1 MQSSVSQSEFI
12 HLGPANLRR
21 DRVSNVQH
29 EGKHLL
35 SICIEIVTRC
45 MLVALFLPFSALDK
59 VLNFK
64 QAVGQASEAAANRGV
79 ATVLIMAGL
88 CIETVMS
95 AAILAGVADR
105 LAALGLAGYCAVTA
119 LLWKKFWKKPD
130 FKLQGASIGRD
141 TFWDFLK
148 NLALAGG
155 FLMLA
160 FGSNAAG
167 VQAFLDA
174 PLASSHPYAIPRD
187 ASLPP

>member
-1 MQSSVSQSEFI
+1 LFI
-12 HLGPANLRR
+12 
-21 DRVSNVQH
+21 
-29 EGKHLL
+29 
-35 SICIEIVTRC
+35 ICIEIVSRC

-64 QAVGQASEAAANRGV
+64 QAVGQASEATANRGL
-79 ATVLIMAGL
+79 AAALITVGL
-88 CIETVMS
+88 CIEIVMS

-105 LAALGLAGYCAVTA
+105 LAALILAAYCAVTA

-130 FKLQGASIGRD
+130 FKLQGASLGRD

-160 FGSNAAG
+160 FGSTAAG

-174 PLASSHPYAIPRD
+174 PLASSHPYAMSQD
-187 ASLPP
+187 TSLPP

>member
-1 MQSSVSQSEFI
+1 
-12 HLGPANLRR
+12 
-21 DRVSNVQH
+21 VSNIH
-29 EGKHLL
+29 GEGKRLL
-35 SICIEIVTRC
+35 SICIEIIARC

-64 QAVGQASEAAANRGV
+64 QAVGQASQAAANRGV
-79 ATVLIMAGL
+79 ATALIVAGL
-88 CIETVMS
+88 CIEIVMS
-95 AAILAGVADR
+95 AAILSGVADR
-105 LAALGLAGYCAVTA
+105 FAALVLAGYCAMTA
-119 LLWKKFWKKPD
+119 LLWKQFWKQPD
-130 FKLQGASIGRD
+130 FKLQGTSLGRD